1 MPQLVKKRRSGWAL
15 LAVSAL
21 VASLFAVGASPAHGD
36 VIGADDSE
44 AEASNKATATACLGE
59 ARDDYGFTDLGSLEA
74 AAVNINCLAYY
85 GITVG
90 KTADTFAPNDD
101 VKRSEM
107 ALFLYRAAGLMG
119 VDLMGGDMMA
129 DFGDVSELG
138 EDRQNAIKALARN
151 GILEGRGDMGHFY
164 PNADITRAEM
174 AVALVALLDHTPGA
188 PVHKDKDTGLYKLG
202 ADAGGAML
210 PDDSFADAR
219 ATQPRHI
226 DNAISAAYELGIT
239 TGTGDGKNFS
249 PSWSVPRRDMAT
261 FIIRALAHSN
271 VRPAGLTAQNVK
283 GTITVS
289 VRDADF
295 APVPNQAVEA
305 IRVATAD
312 ESLAF
317 SSAGSCTSRVTSVDS
332 GTKCVIDNADRA
344 TRTNG
349 DVKLVN
355 IGSDEVGKGQTV
367 WVWHGDIGDKFTA
380 DDVDEAFMLSVPPY
394 DTAAGGPVSAAI
406 SDSLPDGIDRARFG
420 ATVTVTVQLK
430 DAADGAGDDTG
441 PGNLNA
447 PDGVEYTVV
456 INKRATTD
464 GSEPGTSG
472 DAFFADTLKVKV
484 ADDGSATFMLDASD
498 ANPNAMGN
506 KVRVSY
512 TVSGGDFSGT
522 EPAGPNLDPA
532 TTEDGSVVFSDEA
545 SVVTAL
551 SVEVAPY
558 QDAPGTGKA
567 NSAATVTVTDQF
579 GKPLEDKGIV
589 LSSDVDASEFS
600 KKERFT
606 GSDGRVRIGYTYTG
620 GAAKEMLTATYTPAG
635 DSPTLV
641 TGTANAFWVIAWEKD
656 DDNSGTQAAAAV
668 LNADL
673 DANQVVIETGTNAP
687 KSVNYDSG
695 DFFTVGGEP
704 SSMATFEEQLGKVL
718 EAKKKAT
725 AGGGSFDG
733 ILTLSWQSYDHED
746 SADIASFT
754 LVATLPDS

>member
-1 MPQLVKKRRSGWAL
+1 M
-15 LAVSAL
+15 SAL
-21 VASLFAVGASPAHGD
+21 VASLFAVGASPAAAID
-36 VIGADDSE
+36 EDSE
-44 AEASNKATATACLGE
+44 QDHKATATACLGE
-59 ARDDYGFTDLGSLEA
+59 ALEDQGFTDLGSLEA
-74 AAVNINCLAYY
+74 TARNINCLAYY

-151 GILEGRGDMGHFY
+151 GILDGRGDMGHFY
-164 PNADITRAEM
+164 PDADITRAEM

-202 ADAGGAML
+202 TAPGMS
-210 PDDSFADAR
+210 PDDWFADAR

-295 APVPNQAVEA
+295 APVANQAVEA

-317 SSAGSCTSRVTSVDS
+317 SSTGSCTSRVTSVDS

-355 IGSDEVGKGQTV
+355 IGSDEVGKGLTV

-380 DDVDEAFMLSVPPY
+380 DDVDEAFELSVPPY
-394 DTAAGGPVSAAI
+394 DTAAGGPESAAI
-406 SDSLPDGIDRARFG
+406 SDSLPDGINRARFG

-430 DAADGAGDDTG
+430 DEAAGAGHDTG
-441 PGNLNA
+441 PGDVNALNG
-447 PDGVEYTVV
+447 GVEYTVV
-456 INKRATTD
+456 ITKRAKADGTD
-464 GSEPGTSG
+464 PSDSDTVFST
-472 DAFFADTLKVKV
+472 DTLKVKV
-484 ADDGSATFMLDASD
+484 GDDGSAPFTLDARD
-498 ANPNAMGN
+498 EAPNSMGN
-506 KVRVSY
+506 RVLVSY
-512 TVSGGDFSGT
+512 EVSGGDFSGT
-522 EPAGPNLDPA
+522 TPAGPNLDPA
-532 TTEDGSVVFSDEA
+532 DTEDGSVIFSDET

-558 QDAPGTGKA
+558 QDAPGAGKA
-567 NSAATVTVTDQF
+567 NSAATVTATDQF

-600 KKERFT
+600 DKERFT

-620 GAAKEMLTATYTPAG
+620 GAAKETLTATYTPAG

-641 TGTANAFWVIAWEKD
+641 TETAEAFWVIAWEKD
-656 DDNSGTQAAAAV
+656 DDNNGTQDAAAV

-687 KSVNYDSG
+687 ASVNYDSG
-695 DFFTVGGEP
+695 DFFTVNGDP
-704 SSMATFEEQLGKVL
+704 SSMAAFEEQLGKVL
-718 EAKKKAT
+718 EAKKKAGADFSGT
-725 AGGGSFDG
+725 
-733 ILTLSWQSYDHED
+733 LTLGWRSYDHED

-754 LVATLPDS
+754 LAATLPDS